1 MSVEFY
7 QIFAILLI
15 RHSLT
20 IRPFRKHALHEMKAV
35 RREEQKQ
42 GAELMNRI
50 RLQWDQLDEKFK
62 HEEEE
67 VLKPFCVLLI
77 FGWC

>member
-7 QIFAILLI
+7 QILAFKAFLRLP
-15 RHSLT
+15 